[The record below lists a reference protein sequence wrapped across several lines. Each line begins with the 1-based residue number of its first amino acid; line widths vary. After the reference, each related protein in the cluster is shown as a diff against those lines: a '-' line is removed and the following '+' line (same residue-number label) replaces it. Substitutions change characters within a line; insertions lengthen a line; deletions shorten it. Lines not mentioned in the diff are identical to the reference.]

1 MNSKNKQEIIEWRR
15 DKVQLLS
22 SKGYS
27 QRDIAKE
34 IQVSL
39 GTVNKDISF
48 LRQQS
53 KENIKKYVDEKLP
66 EEYEKCLIGIS
77 SILKESWELS
87 NTAKEDKKLKIQ
99 ALSLAKECYSQKL
112 DLLTNS
118 GVISDVMQFVEN
130 SKNKIIVNS
139 REIKKEEKKENNSQ
153 RVEKNISIKSEEGST
168 FNNTF

>member
-1 MNSKNKQEIIEWRR
+1 MSRKIQKEIEWRR
-15 DKVQLLS
+15 SKTLELL

-27 QRDIAKE
+27 QTEIANNLQVDTSTISRD
-34 IQVSL
+34 VSF
-39 GTVNKDISF
+39 I
-48 LRQQS
+48 REQS

-87 NTAKEDKKLKIQ
+87 NSAKEDKKLKIQ

-118 GVISDVMQFVEN
+118 GVISDVMKFVEN

-139 REIKKEEKKENNSQ
+139 RENNKEDKIFDIQGSEEDSN
-153 RVEKNISIKSEEGST
+153 SIKSKEEESFNRT
-168 FNNTF
+168 F